1 MHCPYPGPSS
11 CPFLAQRGGGT
22 SRSMKSSLR
31 GEQLPGPPFVH
42 PQRTQFRADH
52 VTSCKPDFRTPAHT
66 HLLTRPA
73 PDKPLVCLG
82 HLALASGLPQSPAL
96 RRRRSS
102 LTGGTCSSD
111 AEQAGCSR
119 ALSPASSFT
128 SLPHSRPLSTCPG
141 LQPRPA
147 PTPHRGSRPPCH
159 TLLTPLVSP
168 AEAAAK
174 ALAHSTPPP
183 TPTQACPPVLPT
195 WCCARC

>member
-82 HLALASGLPQSPAL
+82 HLALASGLPQSPPL

-119 ALSPASSFT
+119 ALIQPAPSPASPTPGHCPPALVCTPASPYAPQGFT
-128 SLPHSRPLSTCPG
+128 SAVQH
-141 LQPRPA
+141 PA
-147 PTPHRGSRPPCH
+147 DATRESRGSC
-159 TLLTPLVSP
+159 S
-168 AEAAAK
+168 EG
-174 ALAHSTPPP
+174 S
-183 TPTQACPPVLPT
+183 CP
-195 WCCARC
+195 